1 FAAARGGGQRRNLLF
16 GGGGFPAMAGDMDA
30 SGDFYSVLGL
40 KKECSEA
47 ELRNAYKK
55 LALVRAESRIP
66 TLLESSGID
75 ANCFVSTENP
85 RLFPTVRDQKWHPDK
100 CSASGNEVR
109 MKEAK
114 QQFQE
119 IQKAYSGTVLS
130 DSNKRFLYDVGAYG
144 KDDDKEE
151 EGSGQ
156 ASFEQLQ
163 QVFVEMFHD
172 DLDAGFC
179 GYSWATS
186 GTASCGNK
194 RDNSVMDSGKRKP
207 DELDPA
213 AVGFCLGTNGA
224 GQSSKGRGSNSKRRN
239 GRKQK
244 ASSKHDNS
252 SHNAKVSA

>member
-1 FAAARGGGQRRNLLF
+1 
-16 GGGGFPAMAGDMDA
+16 MAGDMDA

-55 LALVRAESRIP
+55 LAL
-66 TLLESSGID
+66 
-75 ANCFVSTENP
+75 
-85 RLFPTVRDQKWHPDK
+85 KWHPDK
-100 CSASGNEVR
+100 CSASGNEIR

-119 IQKAYSGTVLS
+119 IQKAYSVLS
-130 DSNKRFLYDVGAYG
+130 DSNKRFLYDVGAYD
-144 KDDDKEE
+144 KDDDKDEE
-151 EGSGQ
+151 GMVEFLGEMAQMMRQTKRCGSGQ
-156 ASFEQLQ
+156 ESFEQLQ
-163 QVFVEMFHD
+163 QMFVEMFHD

-179 GYSWATS
+179 GHSSATS
-186 GTASCGNK
+186 GAASCGNK
-194 RDNSVMDSGKRKP
+194 RDNSAMDSGKRKP

-213 AVGFCLGTNGA
+213 AIGFCLGTKDA

-239 GRKQK
+239 RRKQK